1 MSVTE
6 NTGDKPTKG
15 SHFSC
20 EEGNICLRASLVS
33 DDQESSLTI
42 RANDPAHVVHCEQ
55 FSRMLLQVAGANIFV
70 GDPPSIETDAS
81 RRPLPGA
88 GSRQGS

>member
-33 DDQESSLTI
+33 DDQEFELDDQSK
-42 RANDPAHVVHCEQ
+42 
-55 FSRMLLQVAGANIFV
+55 
-70 GDPPSIETDAS
+70 
-81 RRPLPGA
+81 
-88 GSRQGS
+88 